1 MNWGRNK
8 VTATPTG
15 YADPHWRSP
24 QGAAPRADV
33 AEVHSACV
41 GLSDA
46 LVIVATA
53 LMMIGVVMVAST
65 SISLDRSWFGTA
77 FWGSPFCRHLAF
89 ALAGFALMLLTS
101 RVAPR
106 VLASPVWRGRTA
118 VFVFILA
125 MAGLAAALIPG
136 LADPQHGSHRWIRF
150 GPKAMAIRYQPSE
163 LTKVAMVWFIA
174 SLFTRLGAN
183 PRSFR
188 RSFLPAAVA
197 IGVCV
202 LLVGSQDFG
211 TAALL
216 GVVGLAMLLV
226 AGCRPRHIL
235 TLGVIGA
242 GAMSVLLLAFPYRL
256 ARITTFLDYWS
267 DPQGHGYQA
276 IQSLTSIASGGWFGR
291 GLGAGVQKFGYLPAG
306 QTDFIF
312 SVICEEMGVLGGF
325 LVIGLFGA
333 LIWLGLRV
341 SWAAASR
348 FERLFA
354 FGLISI
360 IGLQATMNIAVA
372 TVVAPTKGISLPLLS
387 AGGSGLLTVC
397 LAIGLLAAAA
407 RNAEC
412 RLAKAE

>member
-1 MNWGRNK
+1 MSDVVVIRR
-8 VTATPTG
+8 P
-15 YADPHWRSP
+15 P
-24 QGAAPRADV
+24 QGAMLRADG
-33 AEVHSACV
+33 AEVHSACT
-41 GLSDA
+41 GLDEA
-46 LVIVATA
+46 LIIVATA

-65 SISLDRSWFGTA
+65 SISLDHSWFGA
-77 FWGSPFCRHLAF
+77 GFWGSPFCRHLAF

-101 RVAPR
+101 RFAPQ

-136 LADPQHGSHRWIRF
+136 LADPQHGSHRWIRL

-174 SLFTRLGAN
+174 WLFTRLGAD

-197 IGVCV
+197 IGGCV

-235 TLGVIGA
+235 ALAVIGA

-256 ARITTFLDYWS
+256 ARITAFLDYGS

-276 IQSLTSIASGGWFGR
+276 IQSLTSIASGGWFGQ

-306 QTDFIF
+306 QSDFIF

-333 LIWLGLRV
+333 LIWLGLRI
-341 SWAAASR
+341 SRAASSR
-348 FERLFA
+348 FERLLA
-354 FGLISI
+354 FGLMAI

-397 LAIGLLAAAA
+397 LAIGLLAAMA
-407 RNAEC
+407 RNGERRIANE
-412 RLAKAE
+412 E